1 MAAAAGALPAALA
14 VARLRCLMLW
24 LAGFAGGFVFI
35 EPSPYE
41 IVALATIVV
50 FFASGLPLRPGHLP
64 LLFLLLL
71 YNLGIGIALVQVIA
85 RDKALTWAAVSW
97 FLTATALFYACALAE
112 DTERR
117 LRLLLAGYTTAAVVV
132 AAIAI
137 LGYFQLFPG
146 ADATLLYGRAKGTFN
161 DPNVLGPFLVLPS
174 LLALR
179 RVLIGRFVDSL
190 MGGALLSLFAAALLL
205 TFSRG
210 AWAHFAIAAFLY
222 VVLLFYVSGQPRERA
237 RIAAASVIGV
247 ILLAL
252 LVGALLSLR
261 GVESLFEQ
269 RASLEQIYDA
279 GQLGR
284 FGRHGLAVLLALDQP
299 FGIGP
304 LQFAHIFPEDVH
316 NVYLNSFMAGGW
328 IAGISYLAL
337 VMTTMWIGLRGALAD
352 TPWRPLLLAVWAT
365 FVGVAVEGAVID
377 SDHWRHFWLLTGV
390 LWAGAIASR
399 RLRVAQ
405 PWASAYS
412 PAPGRSVAQPG

>member
-1 MAAAAGALPAALA
+1 MTAAAGALPAALA
-14 VARLRCLMLW
+14 VARLRRIMLW
-24 LAGFAGGFVFI
+24 LAAFAGGFVFV

-41 IVALATIVV
+41 IVALAALVV

-64 LLFLLLL
+64 LLFLLVL
-71 YNLGIGIALVQVIA
+71 YNVGIAITLAPVLA
-85 RDKALTWAAVSW
+85 RDKALVWATISW

-117 LRLLLAGYTTAAVVV
+117 MKVLFAGYTAAAVIA

-179 RVLIGRFVDSL
+179 RVLTGRLLESIR
-190 MGGALLSLFAAALLL
+190 GGALLALFAAALFL

-210 AWAHFAIAAFLY
+210 AWAHFVIAALIY
-222 VVLLFYVSGQPRERA
+222 ALLLFYLSRSAGER
-237 RIAAASVIGV
+237 RRIIAAGLIGV
-247 ILLAL
+247 LVLAL
-252 LVGALLSLR
+252 LLAALLSLR

-269 RASLEQIYDA
+269 RAALEQSYDV
-279 GQLGR
+279 GELGR
-284 FGRHGLAVLLALDQP
+284 FGRHLAGALLALDRP

-304 LQFAHIFPEDVH
+304 YEFSRIFPEDPH
-316 NVYLNSFMAGGW
+316 NVYLNAFMTAGWLG
-328 IAGISYLAL
+328 GISYLAL
-337 VMTTMWIGLRGALAD
+337 VATTLWIGLRAALVEA
-352 TPWRPLLLAVWAT
+352 PWRPMLLAAWAT
-365 FVGVAVEGAVID
+365 FAGVAIEGAIID
-377 SDHWRHFWLLTGV
+377 SDHWRHFWLLIGV
-390 LWAGAIASR
+390 LWAGAVAAR
-399 RLRVAQ
+399 ALRVA
-405 PWASAYS
+405 PSAATAYS